1 MIIVEDLIPNLIP
14 KLMYLAITQHCLSN
28 HNQMAV
34 WGTWNQNQ
42 ESEMNEMRI
51 GRSVNIQHRKKQ
63 PQVFKEQSRRNHD
76 YWKGQRSRSQ
86 GAATGPTVSQW
97 LGDHKAGIGSGSCF
111 SYFHNCLSKPMKL
124 DTRGKNTELP
134 LSLPDT
140 FPQLAS
146 QETRCQKDGLRL
158 TNFSWVYLIQ
168 GTYSCLEPYLQGNL
182 GNGAFS
188 FLGPA
193 AQKSI

>member
-14 KLMYLAITQHCLSN
+14 KLIYLSVTQYCLSN
-28 HNQMAV
+28 HNQMAI

-42 ESEMNEMRI
+42 ESEMNQMRI
-51 GRSVNIQHRKKQ
+51 GRSVKIQHRKKQ

-76 YWKGQRSRSQ
+76 YGKDQRSRSQ

-124 DTRGKNTELP
+124 DTRCKNTELP
-134 LSLPDT
+134 LSLPW
-140 FPQLAS
+140 LAS
-146 QETRCQKDGLRL
+146 QEKQCQKDDLCL
-158 TNFSWVYLIQ
+158 TSFSRVYLIQ
-168 GTYSCLEPYLQGNL
+168 GTHSCLERYLQGDL
-182 GNGAFS
+182 GNEAFS

-193 AQKSI
+193 AQKST